1 MHRAQQCEQQRSTV
15 TAPGGGLDRDQYD
28 EQGENDDRSQPQH
41 PVGDPVL
48 IAQQHEAGDD
58 SGEYREQVIGI
69 ESADQI
75 ARVVPHDQHRHQRE
89 RRDPQGQHYPLGV
102 NTPYRKVGSTEGR
115 T

>member
-1 MHRAQQCEQQRSTV
+1 MHRAQQCEQQRSAV
-15 TAPGGGLDRDQYD
+15 TASGGGLDRDQYD

-58 SGEYREQVIGI
+58 SGEYGEQVIGT
-69 ESADQI
+69 ETADQI
-75 ARVVPHDQHRHQRE
+75 ARVVPHDQHRYQRE
-89 RRDPQGQHYPLGV
+89 RRGTQGHRYPLGV
-102 NTPYRKVGSTEGR
+102 NTPDRKVGATEGR